1 MISIFPIISQL
12 LHVLHKFIVVSD
24 SSVDPFLALY
34 NSDPVIELRH
44 KQTPL
49 SLSLALSELCNKNIS
64 TNVEATSHWCR
75 PAVQAL
81 IVYVSCVKKIS
92 KYCFFIFVLPSPLVF
107 VFCYRKLTFISIP
120 SDFVF
125 FFCLSKTFIFVL
137 QLWKS
142 KHQIIVL
149 IKKIFFQLSRTWQ
162 CFSAMLF
169 LQRRENRLYWQNTPA
184 YWFQRR
190 LFKVF
195 LWQHQLLRFAIKID
209 ESFIIFIPCL
219 ARNKTSFVSWEKRQ
233 STIYQWTPS
242 KDDTQPINICHQP
255 NEEFISRSGVSK

>member
-12 LHVLHKFIVVSD
+12 LHVLHKFIVFSD
-24 SSVDPFLALY
+24 SSVDPFLALF
-34 NSDPVIELRH
+34 NSNPVIELRH

-64 TNVEATSHWCR
+64 RNVEATSYWCR

-92 KYCFFIFVLPSPLVF
+92 KYCFFIFVLPSSLVF
-107 VFCYRKLTFISIP
+107 VFCYRKLTFISIL

-149 IKKIFFQLSRTWQ
+149 IKKNLLSIVSDLT
-162 CFSAMLF
+162 M
-169 LQRRENRLYWQNTPA
+169 
-184 YWFQRR
+184 
-190 LFKVF
+190 
-195 LWQHQLLRFAIKID
+195 LLRDVIPAKEG
-209 ESFIIFIPCL
+209 ESSVLTKHPRLLIP
-219 ARNKTSFVSWEKRQ
+219 APIVQSVFVTAPTSSIRN
-233 STIYQWTPS
+233 
-242 KDDTQPINICHQP
+242 
-255 NEEFISRSGVSK
+255 